1 MYQYTPQ
8 GLYYHQCHCQYN
20 NNTSSSAQ
28 SLQDYIIPLLTTTP
42 SHIHNLH
49 LKLKLTPQCYTQL
62 NLPQYRNNKGKHHHE
77 NIGSVYVLYTFYPNG
92 TVEVAAKCT
101 SNPFRLSDNTDL
113 ALLLAFIGQLKD
125 RLILLLSDVKEKIV
139 PDVTEWYLTQLD
151 INKDIGVSPSL
162 HFTVPNVQVKYF
174 NDVFRVYI
182 KSMGEHTVCR
192 VEKSMHPPAQQS
204 AIAVLIDV

>member
-8 GLYYHQCHCQYN
+8 GY
-20 NNTSSSAQ
+20 A
-28 SLQDYIIPLLTTTP
+28 IISITVNTTT
-42 SHIHNLH
+42 IHHQLNLCKIILYH
-49 LKLKLTPQCYTQL
+49 YSQPHLHTFTTYLKLKLTPQCYTQL

-92 TVEVAAKCT
+92 TVEIATKCT

-139 PDVTEWYLTQLD
+139 PDVTEWQLTQLD
-151 INKDIGVSPSL
+151 INKDIEVSPLL
-162 HFTVPNVQVKYF
+162 HFTVPNVQVKNF

-192 VEKSMHPPAQQS
+192 VEKSMHPPLNNRLS
-204 AIAVLIDV
+204 RY